1 MTVERIPS
9 SLASFSESV
18 TITGSGSWILI
29 AGQVGF
35 NEDRSGIIEGGVSA
49 ESGAIFNQIDEL
61 LGRSGGSLHH
71 LVKLNA
77 FMIDLSEYAEFS
89 SVRAQRFPS
98 DEPASAAVGVADL
111 LLGAR
116 IEIDG
121 VAFIPAGRS

>member
-18 TITGSGSWILI
+18 TITGSGSWVLI

-98 DEPASAAVGVADL
+98 DAPASAAVGVADL